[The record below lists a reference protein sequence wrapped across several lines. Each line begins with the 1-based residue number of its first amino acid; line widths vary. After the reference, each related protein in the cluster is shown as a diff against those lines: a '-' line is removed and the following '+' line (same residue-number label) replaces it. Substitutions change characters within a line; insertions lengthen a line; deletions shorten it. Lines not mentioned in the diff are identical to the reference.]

1 LNFFSLFKRN
11 IIYKF
16 KKKTLIDTDNVFKA
30 SLDELFHFYGSDK
43 ANIFKKTNKQGHGYS
58 DFYTNQLDELKKQ
71 KINILEIGSYAGAS
85 AAAFIKYFPKA
96 NVFCFDINISNFEFK
111 SKKMHV
117 FGIDINNKNKSQKI
131 LTKIFKQHQFYQFD
145 LIIDDGS
152 HNLKDILFSLN
163 FFFQYLKEEGTF
175 IIEDFKHPNYYKYN
189 RNINH
194 ILVDE
199 FLKNIVDKKL
209 SNSSMFN
216 NNEQK
221 YLMNSIKKIDV
232 KKGNLSDSDICFI
245 KKKKIK

>member
-1 LNFFSLFKRN
+1 MNFFSLFKRN

-16 KKKTLIDTDNVFKA
+16 KKKTLVDTDNVFKA

-96 NVFCFDINISNFEFK
+96 NVFCFDVNISNFEFK

-117 FGIDINNKNKSQKI
+117 FGIDINNKNKSKKT
-131 LTKIFKQHQFYQFD
+131 LKKIFKQNQFSHFD

-163 FFFQYLKEEGTF
+163 FFFQYLKDEGTF
-175 IIEDFKHPNYYKYN
+175 IIEDFKHPNYYQYN

-199 FLKNIVDKKL
+199 FLKNILDKKL
-209 SNSSMFN
+209 SNSLIFN
-216 NNEQK
+216 DNEQK
-221 YLMNSIKKIDV
+221 FLMNSIKRIDV
-232 KKGNLSDSDICFI
+232 CKGNLNDSDICFI
-245 KKKKIK
+245 KKN

>member
-1 LNFFSLFKRN
+1 MNFFSLFKRN

-16 KKKTLIDTDNVFKA
+16 KKKTLIDTDNVSKQ
-30 SLDELFHFYGSDK
+30 SLDELFHYYGSDK

-58 DFYTNQLDELKKQ
+58 DFYTNQFDYLTKQ

-96 NVFCFDINISNFEFK
+96 NIFCFDVNISNFEYK

-117 FGIDINNKNKSQKI
+117 FGIDINNKYKSKKT
-131 LTKIFKQHQFYQFD
+131 LTKIFKQHHFSHFD

-152 HNLKDILFSLN
+152 HNLKDILLSLN

-175 IIEDFKHPNYYKYN
+175 IIEDFKHPNYYQYN

-199 FLKNIVDKKL
+199 FLKNILDKKL
-209 SNSSMFN
+209 SNSSIFN
-216 NNEQK
+216 DNEQRF
-221 YLMNSIKKIDV
+221 LMNSIKRIDV
-232 KKGNLSDSDICFI
+232 NKGNLNDSDICFI
-245 KKKKIK
+245 KKN